1 MLHAVTE
8 LLAPATMDRL
18 TLVVNHVLGGEPQA
32 TARLLPHA
40 GRSVVL
46 IAEGWP
52 ALLPPAPPMSF
63 RITPAGLLEWCGMAG
78 VDAPDLRLHLNA
90 ADPARL
96 AVQMLSGQTPAV
108 RVEGDAQLATDIGW
122 LLDNLRWDV
131 EADLERLFG
140 PMAAHSIHQLGSGVG
155 AGLRAAL
162 RGAGA
167 LAAQMSTVMSNAMP
181 GAGSSGF
188 PPGSQ

>member
-1 MLHAVTE
+1 MLHVVTE
-8 LLAPATMDRL
+8 LIAPAAMDRL
-18 TLVVNHVLGGEPQA
+18 TLVLNHVLGSEPQA

-40 GRSVVL
+40 GASVAL

-52 ALLPPAPPMSF
+52 VLLPPVPPMSF

-78 VDAPDLRLHLNA
+78 VDRPDLRLHLNA

-96 AVQMLSGQTPAV
+96 AVQLLSGETPAV

-140 PMAAHSIHQLGSGVG
+140 ATAAHSIYRLGAGV
-155 AGLRAAL
+155 ASGLRAAL
-162 RGAGA
+162 RGFGA
-167 LAAQMSTVMSNAMP
+167 LAAQVSKAAPDAPNA
-181 GAGSSGF
+181 GF
-188 PPGSQ
+188 PPGPR